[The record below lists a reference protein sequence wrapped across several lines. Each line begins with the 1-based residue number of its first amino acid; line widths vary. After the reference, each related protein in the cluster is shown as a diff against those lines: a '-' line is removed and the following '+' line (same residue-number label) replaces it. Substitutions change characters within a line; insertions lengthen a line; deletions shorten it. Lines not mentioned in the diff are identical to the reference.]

1 MKCCKKNKNACKAQ
15 FYIELVLIFQY
26 QYNTYS
32 HALKL
37 FTDINMMFVNFNIF
51 KILYL

>member
-37 FTDINMMFVNFNIF
+37 FTDIDVYFNIF